1 MMPIKIITTGGTI
14 DKIYFDAKSEFQVGT
29 SPIEQIL
36 KEANVSIEYDIESV
50 LRKDSLEITEDDR
63 QLIRERVLA
72 AKQDRVLITHGTDT
86 MINTGLALQG
96 IHKTVVMT
104 GSMQPA
110 RLRESD
116 AIFNIGYAVAALQ
129 LLPVGIYVAMNGQ
142 IFNPLSARKNVAEHR
157 FEVL

>member
-1 MMPIKIITTGGTI
+1 MSIKIITTGGTI
-14 DKIYFDAKSEFQVGT
+14 DKIYFDAKSVFQVGC

-36 KEANVSIEYDIESV
+36 KEANVSIECEIESV
-50 LRKDSLEITEDDR
+50 LRKDSLELTEEDR
-63 QLIRERVLA
+63 QLIRERVVA

-96 IHKTVVMT
+96 INKTVVMT

-116 AIFNIGYAVAALQ
+116 AIFNVGYAIAALQ
-129 LLPVGIYVAMNGQ
+129 LLPSGIYVAMNGQ
-142 IFNPLSARKNVAEHR
+142 IFNPLSARKNVSEHR